1 MTHYILIYR
10 KKHNKIYKYVRAVEK
25 ADKQVRKFS
34 YGRQLY
40 IKIELFLV
48 SMYSEIKKYKSK
60 GGG

>member
-34 YGRQLY
+34 YGR
-40 IKIELFLV
+40 
-48 SMYSEIKKYKSK
+48 
-60 GGG
+60 